1 MLKNYDTCNFK
12 MAIPVVTFAGGICK
26 VNITCIGK
34 MGQEECQLALLSC
47 KLISLKQQEYKIEL
61 QPDMIR
67 LNSNGRIISEGQF
80 EKTEAGFGLAGAK
93 LEVEVLDL
101 LKKEK
106 YTIFF
111 KRGGDR
117 KWLLEGIE
125 VEENVEIDRR
135 ALREKRRKVNK
146 LL

>member
-1 MLKNYDTCNFK
+1 MLKSYDSCNFK
-12 MAIPVVTFAGGICK
+12 MAIPDVTFASGICK
-26 VNITCIGK
+26 VKITCIGK

-47 KLISLKQQEYKIEL
+47 KLISLKQQEYDIEL

-67 LNSNGRIISEGQF
+67 LNSNGRVISEGTF
-80 EKTEAGFGLAGAK
+80 ENAVAGFGLAGAK
-93 LEVEVLDL
+93 LEVVVLDL

-106 YTIFF
+106 YIIFF

-117 KWLLEGIE
+117 KWSLEGIE
-125 VEENVEIDRR
+125 VEENVEINRR
-135 ALREKRRKVNK
+135 ALREKRRKSNK